1 MGMEITLDLDIKQEG
16 KVCTLKVKGHLK
28 SGDPVIQFDTAV
40 QSALSS
46 GHIFLILDLEAM
58 PYLDSS
64 GIGAIVDALRNAKKL
79 GGDVKLVNPSTF
91 ASKTFKMVGILNL
104 FSVHSSQADAALA
117 CGDARRELI

>member
-1 MGMEITLDLDIKQEG
+1 VDLDITQSG
-16 KVCTLKVKGHLK
+16 NICTLKVKGQLK
-28 SGDPVIQFDTAV
+28 SGEPVLQFDSAV

-64 GIGAIVDALRNAKKL
+64 GIGAIVDALRQATKL
-79 GGDVKLVNPSTF
+79 GGDVKLVNPSSF

-104 FSVHSSQADAALA
+104 FSVHPNQAEAAVA
-117 CGDARRELI
+117 CAGLKRGLLE

>member
-1 MGMEITLDLDIKQEG
+1 VDLDIKQEG
-16 KVCTLKVKGHLK
+16 KICTLKVKGQLK

-46 GHIFLILDLEAM
+46 GHVFLILDLEAM

-64 GIGAIVDALRNAKKL
+64 GIGAIVDALRNARKV

-91 ASKTFKMVGILNL
+91 ASKTFKMVGIINL
-104 FSVHSSQADAALA
+104 FTVHTSQADAALA
-117 CGDARRELI
+117 CGTARGELI

>member
-1 MGMEITLDLDIKQEG
+1 MDLDITQEG
-16 KVCTLKVKGHLK
+16 KICTLKVKGHLK

-64 GIGAIVDALRNAKKL
+64 GIGAIVDALRNAKKV

-91 ASKTFKMVGILNL
+91 ASKTFKMVRILNL
-104 FSVHSSQADAALA
+104 FSVHTSQADAALA
-117 CGDARRELI
+117 CVGGRVELI

>member
-1 MGMEITLDLDIKQEG
+1 METTLDLDIKQEG
-16 KVCTLKVKGHLK
+16 KICTLKVKGHLK

-64 GIGAIVDALRNAKKL
+64 GIGAIVDALRNATKL
-79 GGDVKLVNPSTF
+79 GGDVKLVNPSPF

-104 FSVHSSQADAALA
+104 FSVYTSQADAFAA
-117 CGDARRELI
+117 SGSARGDLSEG